1 NWRSETPSRSVS
13 ESTSPGSRISSTSK
27 PSGVSPQEQRPVA
40 PPPPTDPSGAPT
52 ILVVD
57 DTPMN
62 LSVLVRILE
71 GSGYR
76 ILVARSGA
84 AALDI
89 ARHTQPDVILLDVV
103 MPEMGGFEVCR
114 ALKRDPRTCD
124 AIVIFL
130 SALDEVTDKVAG
142 LELGAADYITKPFQ
156 AEEVLARV
164 RAHIA
169 RKQLERE
176 LRDSRD
182 KLALELRSAGEM
194 QQLLLPR
201 NLSANDGLTFSAYY
215 RTSLHAGGDYYDV
228 VALDTGA
235 VPVFVADVSGH
246 GARAAV
252 VMAMMRTLLHSMGS
266 SLADPARV
274 MDGMNRHFSY
284 LSGTTLFATALCA
297 VIDPAAKRMRIACA
311 GHPTPV
317 LLRSGLTAA
326 PLSCEGTLP
335 LFMLEPREVPVSTHE
350 LRAGDRLVFYTD
362 GVAERQTV
370 SGEMFGVERL
380 VGSLGRDPDRESE
393 HLLSDLVHDV
403 EMFADGCEPQDD
415 Q

>member
-1 NWRSETPSRSVS
+1 
-13 ESTSPGSRISSTSK
+13 
-27 PSGVSPQEQRPVA
+27 
-40 PPPPTDPSGAPT
+40 
-52 ILVVD
+52 
-57 DTPMN
+57 MN

-89 ARHTQPDVILLDVV
+89 ARQTRPDVILLDVV
-103 MPEMGGFEVCR
+103 MPGMGGFEVCR
-114 ALKRDPRTCD
+114 ALKREAATSD

-130 SALDEVTDKVAG
+130 SALDDVTDKVAG

-164 RAHIA
+164 RAHMA

-176 LRDSRD
+176 LRISRD
-182 KLALELRSAGEM
+182 KLAHELRSAGDM

-201 NLSANDGLTFSAYY
+201 SLSGYNGVTFSAYY
-215 RTSLHAGGDYYDV
+215 RTSLQAGGDYYDV
-228 VALDTGA
+228 LTLDNGA
-235 VPVFVADVSGH
+235 VVVFVADVSGH

-252 VMAMMRTLLHSMGS
+252 VMAMMRTLLHSLGPA
-266 SLADPARV
+266 LADPARV

-297 VIDPAAKRMRIACA
+297 VIDAGAKRMQIACA

-317 LLRSGLTAA
+317 LVRSGLAA
-326 PLSCEGTLP
+326 PLPCEATFP
-335 LFMLEPREVPVSTHE
+335 LFLLEPRTVPVSNHE

-362 GVAERQTV
+362 GITERPTW
-370 SGEMFGVERL
+370 SDEMFGPERL
-380 VGSLGRDPDRESE
+380 VRSLGRDTERDSE
-393 HLLSDLVHDV
+393 HLLGDLVNDV
-403 EMFADGCEPQDD
+403 EAFADGREPSDD
-415 Q
+415 QTILLASLS